1 MFCTQPHNHLDIL
14 VENEKISYLPCT
26 VWSGQSM
33 RPNEYR
39 NEIKNIQTAL
49 KKGFVPKACEI
60 CQQNEKG
67 GVISKRQSH
76 NQITKDNNLSLDK
89 IQSIGLRYGTL
100 CNLKCMICDVGRSSN
115 WYSDSIKLGLEVEPQ
130 YRYNKKL
137 IPTVDKVFENI
148 DIKQIKYVAF
158 HGGEPLIQ
166 PYPKDFL
173 TKANR
178 KEISVMFNTNG
189 SIFPDK
195 DLMQLLDEC
204 KSVHFLLSID
214 DIGDRFSMLRYPNKW
229 SVVEENIKKFKATK
243 HSVGITNCISS
254 LNVWYM
260 DEFYKWAITNFGPS
274 IDTQFVFFPE
284 HLNIQTMSPRLKKL
298 VTEKLHSLGGPF
310 RRIVDVMD
318 QDNSK
323 DLTQDMTDYIKSLD
337 AIRNTSF
344 ADVFP
349 EWNNLLSS

>member
-1 MFCTQPHNHLDIL
+1 MFCTQPYNHLDIL

-26 VWSGQSM
+26 VWTG
-33 RPNEYR
+33 PTIAPHHYR
-39 NEIKNIQTAL
+39 EKIKNIQSTL
-49 KKGFVPKACEI
+49 KDGFDKKHCEI
-60 CQQNEKG
+60 CRHNEHG
-67 GVISKRQSH
+67 GVISKRQAH
-76 NQITKDNNLSLDK
+76 NQITQDNNLSLEK

-100 CNLKCMICDVGRSSN
+100 CNLKCMICDVGSSSN
-115 WYSDSIKLGLEVEPQ
+115 WYSDSVKLGLDIQPQ
-130 YRYNKKL
+130 YKYNKKL
-137 IPTVDKVFENI
+137 IPSVDKVFENI

-173 TKANR
+173 TRANR

-189 SIFPDK
+189 SIFPD
-195 DLMQLLDEC
+195 DTLMELLNEC

-229 SVVEENIKKFKATK
+229 SVVEENIKKFKSTK
-243 HSVGITNCISS
+243 HSVGVTNCVSA

-260 DEFYKWAITNFGPS
+260 DEFYKWAIPNFGTS
-274 IDTQFVFFPE
+274 IDTQFVFFPQ
-284 HLNIQTMSPRLKKL
+284 HLNIQTMSPKLKKL
-298 VTEKLHSLGGPF
+298 VDAKFDALGGPF
-310 RRIVDVMD
+310 KRIVEVMD

-323 DLTQDMTDYIKSLD
+323 DLTQDMINYIASLD

-344 ADVFP
+344 AEVFP
-349 EWNNLLSS
+349 EWNNLLSL